1 MWQVRKASVGRP
13 RRGKPYCS
21 RKQGSKNVSPR
32 HRCRHNYASYR
43 MIFITSLS
51 CAIMSKKRRNR
62 DKKLMTKDRPRFTHL
77 GDNSGAR
84 STTGDIEPRNQA
96 LVSWRCGERGLVAAW
111 AITSKLGRARGNFK
125 IIRKQIFYHYCDK
138 AYNLKASF
146 VQVSP
151 WSARRLRGLRSI
163 GPGNGTT
170 RKLVTPRE
178 GCNLNV
184 GMQEKLAS
192 ICNRT
197 TSMQIPSRRCVADRK
212 SNTQIPAFEWTSRF
226 WFHGWADHHG
236 DSARFS

>member
-1 MWQVRKASVGRP
+1 
-13 RRGKPYCS
+13 
-21 RKQGSKNVSPR
+21 
-32 HRCRHNYASYR
+32 

-51 CAIMSKKRRNR
+51 CAIMSKKRR
-62 DKKLMTKDRPRFTHL
+62 KSGQKPMTKNRLRFTHL

-96 LVSWRCGERGLVAAW
+96 LMSRPCGEEGLVAAW
-111 AITSKLGRARGNFK
+111 AITSSLGRARDNFK
-125 IIRKQIFYHYCDK
+125 IIRKQILYDYCDRT
-138 AYNLKASF
+138 YNLKASF

-170 RKLVTPRE
+170 RKLVTSRE

-184 GMQEKLAS
+184 GMQETFAS

-197 TSMQIPSRRCVADRK
+197 TSMNISSRRCVADRK
-212 SNTQIPAFEWTSRF
+212 SNTPIPAFEWTSRF